1 MKFSLREGRL
11 ASVGLAG
18 VIAAGVIGIGSV
30 AMAQEG
36 NSDTTTPS
44 TQTAPGGEPANC
56 LDKGLR
62 FGAHGLLKDSGVT
75 RDEVQEAVAAGLTN
89 AQMIDQYGDKTSAQA
104 KADALAA
111 LESRVAD
118 AVTNGRITQAQAD
131 TILSEAPAKMDE
143 FLAAPASE
151 LGKGMKRGVGGVAH
165 NVLAT
170 VAAVLG
176 TDEATLKTQLQ
187 DGSTIADVAGDKTQA
202 VIDALVAEANAK
214 IDEAVANGSISQE
227 RADQMKANTVER
239 ITTLVNE
246 GPIGR
251 GGMRGSH
258 DGEMRGSHDGQTRGE
273 MRGGQGGE
281 MSGLSA
287 MRDRMR
293 ANAIPSDAQ

>member
-1 MKFSLREGRL
+1 
-11 ASVGLAG
+11 
-18 VIAAGVIGIGSV
+18 
-30 AMAQEG
+30 MAQG
-36 NSDTTTPS
+36 GSSDTTTPS
-44 TQTAPGGEPANC
+44 TQVAPDGQATNC
-56 LDKGLR
+56 LNRGLR

-111 LESRVAD
+111 LETRLAQ

-151 LGKGMKRGVGGVAH
+151 LGKGMKHGFGGVAH

-170 VAAVLG
+170 VADVLG
-176 TDEATLKTQLQ
+176 TDEETLKTQLQ
-187 DGSTIADVAGDKTQA
+187 DGSTIADIAGDQTQA

-214 IDEAVANGSISQE
+214 IDEAVANGRITQE
-227 RADQMKANTVER
+227 RADLMKANTVER

-246 GPIGR
+246 GPLGR
-251 GGMRGSH
+251 GGMRGGH
-258 DGEMRGSHDGQTRGE
+258 I
-273 MRGGQGGE
+273 GE
-281 MSGLSA
+281 MSGFSG
-287 MRDRMR
+287 MRDRIR
-293 ANAIPSDAQ
+293 ANALPSDAQ